1 MKVQARVNEND
12 ATCNGRYALNQ
23 FTVVFELPQVV
34 CRAGESD
41 RAHEM
46 LCGIKRHRRRRHQ

>member
-1 MKVQARVNEND
+1 MKIKARVNEHD
-12 ATCNGRYALNQ
+12 ATRTGRYALNQ

-34 CRAGESD
+34 CRAGESG

-46 LCGIKRHRRRRHQ
+46 LYGIKRH